1 MKRAGK
7 LEDALQ
13 YYKKALELDPD
24 NSLVFYNTGILYN
37 ILSDYQSGADALE

>member
-7 LEDALQ
+7 LEDALN
-13 YYKKALELDPD
+13 YYKRALELDPE

-37 ILSDYQSGADALE
+37 IMSDY